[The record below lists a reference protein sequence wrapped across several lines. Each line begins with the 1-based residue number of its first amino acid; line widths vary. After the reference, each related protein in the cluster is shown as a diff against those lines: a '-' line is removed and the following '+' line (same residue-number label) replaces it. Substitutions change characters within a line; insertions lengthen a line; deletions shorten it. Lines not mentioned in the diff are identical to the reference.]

1 MNITSRTIPSPK
13 GDITIFRV
21 ENASGA
27 WVELSTLGAGVVE
40 AGVPDR
46 DGRLVN
52 VVPSYAD
59 AADYI
64 ADGPCLGKCPGR
76 YANRIARGHLEV
88 GDRTYS
94 LTINNGPNALHG
106 GPEGFQ
112 NRVWNARELEDGV
125 EFTYRSADA
134 EENYPGN
141 LDVKATYRWSDD
153 NVLTLRFEAETDADT
168 VVNLTN
174 HSYFNLD
181 GADAGSILDHE
192 LKINAA
198 GWLPTDDTLIP
209 TGEIHPVQDTPM
221 DFREWK
227 SIGKDI
233 EADFPALK
241 YGKGYDNCWT
251 LDGWKPGRMSESAV
265 QLRSTA
271 SGRTL
276 TVDSD
281 QPGVQIYTGNWLAG
295 SPLNKSGRSYND
307 YDGVAIEMQGF
318 PDAPNRPQFP
328 TQLLRRGEK
337 YERTIR
343 FAFNAE

>member
-1 MNITSRTIPSPK
+1 MKITSRKFLSPK
-13 GDITIFRV
+13 GEITLFRV
-21 ENASGA
+21 ENAGGA

-40 AGVPDR
+40 IGVPDR
-46 DGRLVN
+46 EGNLAN
-52 VVPSYAD
+52 VALSYANP
-59 AADYI
+59 ADYI

-88 GDRTYS
+88 DGKTYS
-94 LTINNGPNALHG
+94 LAINNGPNALHG

-112 NRVWNARELEDGV
+112 NQIWNARELEDGV
-125 EFTYRSADA
+125 EFTYRSADG
-134 EENYPGN
+134 EEHYPGN

-153 NVLTLRFEAETDADT
+153 NVLTLSFEAVSDVDT

-181 GADAGSILDHE
+181 GADAGSVLAHE
-192 LKINAA
+192 MKMAAA

-209 TGEIHPVQDTPM
+209 TGEIHSVENTPM
-221 DFREWK
+221 DFLEWK
-227 SIGKDI
+227 ALGRDI
-233 EADFPALK
+233 KADFPALK

-251 LDGWKPGRMSESAV
+251 IDGWEPGRMSENAV
-265 QLRSTA
+265 QLRSAA

-307 YDGVAIEMQGF
+307 YEGVAIEMQGF
-318 PDAPNRPQFP
+318 PDAPNKPQFP
-328 TQLLRRGEK
+328 TQLLRRGET
-337 YERTIR
+337 YRRTIR
-343 FAFNAE
+343 FAFKAE

>member
-52 VVPSYAD
+52 VVLSYAD

-168 VVNLTN
+168 VVNL
-174 HSYFNLD
+174 S
-181 GADAGSILDHE
+181 
-192 LKINAA
+192 
-198 GWLPTDDTLIP
+198 LIH
-209 TGEIHPVQDTPM
+209 I
-221 DFREWK
+221 
-227 SIGKDI
+227 
-233 EADFPALK
+233 
-241 YGKGYDNCWT
+241 
-251 LDGWKPGRMSESAV
+251 
-265 QLRSTA
+265 
-271 SGRTL
+271 
-276 TVDSD
+276 
-281 QPGVQIYTGNWLAG
+281 
-295 SPLNKSGRSYND
+295 
-307 YDGVAIEMQGF
+307 
-318 PDAPNRPQFP
+318 
-328 TQLLRRGEK
+328 
-337 YERTIR
+337 
-343 FAFNAE
+343 

>member
-1 MNITSRTIPSPK
+1 MPTASRADISKSATGLIAWPS
-13 GDITIFRV
+13 T
-21 ENASGA
+21 
-27 WVELSTLGAGVVE
+27 T
-40 AGVPDR
+40 VPMR
-46 DGRLVN
+46 CTAV
-52 VVPSYAD
+52 
-59 AADYI
+59 
-64 ADGPCLGKCPGR
+64 
-76 YANRIARGHLEV
+76 
-88 GDRTYS
+88 
-94 LTINNGPNALHG
+94 
-106 GPEGFQ
+106 PEGFQ

-125 EFTYRSADA
+125 EFAYRSADA

-227 SIGKDI
+227 SIGKDM

-265 QLRSTA
+265 QLRSAA

-281 QPGVQIYTGNWLAG
+281 QPGVQIYTGNWLAS